1 MSKLRA
7 IAAREY
13 ASFFRTPLGWVVIA
27 LFLFLSGIVFGY
39 GTLHPG
45 GPASMREFFNTCW
58 SLLIVV
64 APAISMRL
72 LSEELR
78 TGTIEPLLTSP
89 IAEAWIVLGKFLAA
103 AAFLLTSLVPTLV
116 FAGLL
121 MVMSRPD
128 PGPMLAGY
136 AGIMLLGML
145 YLAVGTLL
153 SCLTSSQTLAF
164 LSTLFVLVLVEM
176 GSQRLAVILP
186 SPWND
191 LVMGLSSGVRV
202 ADFAKGVIDT
212 SHVVFFVAASA
223 WLLTTAAVTLRMRRW
238 R

>member
-1 MSKLRA
+1 MRSAWA

-13 ASFFRTPLGWVVIA
+13 SSFFRTPLGWVVIA
-27 LFLFLSGIVFGY
+27 LFMFLSGITFCY
-39 GTLHPG
+39 GTLEPG
-45 GPASMREFFNTCW
+45 GPATLRGFFQTCW

-89 IAEAWIVLGKFLAA
+89 VAEASIVAGKFAA
-103 AAFLLTSLVPTLV
+103 AVGFLVTALVPTLV
-116 FAGLL
+116 FAGVLL
-121 MVMSRPD
+121 ALARPD

-136 AGIMLLGML
+136 LGIVLLGSL
-145 YLAVGTLL
+145 YLAVGTLV
-153 SCLTSSQTLAF
+153 SCFTSSQTLAF
-164 LSTLFVLVLVEM
+164 LATLFALVLAEM
-176 GSQRLAVILP
+176 GSQRLAASLEGP
-186 SPWND
+186 AST
-191 LVMGLSSGVRV
+191 LVLSLSASLRI

-212 SHVVFFVAASA
+212 SHIVFFLAACTFLLVVAA
-223 WLLTTAAVTLRMRRW
+223 VVLRARRW